1 MNYFIYLQQGV
12 IQKTMCILKLA
23 IVISLISL
31 GIVKSYANQTTE
43 NVDTSFTAIKN
54 QVINVVRAIS
64 RVEQKKHGNT
74 NHIQFSV
81 DIPANNVATLGLM
94 LDTSISDELAQKG
107 FLVTAVQEHS
117 VGAMLGISV
126 GEIIT
131 RVNSER
137 VTELTAE
144 DRLTELL
151 ALQEGDILNLTI
163 YNDKASSATSLR
175 TVALLI
181 EGVKT
186 PRMQVIV
193 GQP

>member
-1 MNYFIYLQQGV
+1 
-12 IQKTMCILKLA
+12 
-23 IVISLISL
+23 
-31 GIVKSYANQTTE
+31 
-43 NVDTSFTAIKN
+43 
-54 QVINVVRAIS
+54 
-64 RVEQKKHGNT
+64 
-74 NHIQFSV
+74 
-81 DIPANNVATLGLM
+81 
-94 LDTSISDELAQKG
+94 
-107 FLVTAVQEHS
+107 
-117 VGAMLGISV
+117 MLGINV

-163 YNDKASSATSLR
+163 YNDKAPSATSLR
-175 TVALLI
+175 TAALLI
-181 EGVKT
+181 EGVQT